1 MSASPRAVPAGA
13 KRPLVDADRSLV
25 DAAAAGDLDAFEALV
40 QRHQTRLVGY
50 LRGMTH
56 AESDAEDL
64 AQDTFLRAYRS
75 LKGFRGTSSFKT
87 WLYQI
92 ATNVFRTWL
101 EKKRSQAALSAVSLD
116 EPVPGTGE
124 RIEPAG
130 EIDPEGRHI
139 RRDSLERA
147 LAALPEDQRAAVLLR
162 DVEGFEY
169 REIAEQL
176 GVPLG
181 TVESRI
187 FRGRQRLR
195 ELLQNGR

>member
-1 MSASPRAVPAGA
+1 MDAD
-13 KRPLVDADRSLV
+13 RPLVT
-25 DAAAAGDLDAFEALV
+25 AAADGDIAAFEALV

-50 LRGMTH
+50 LRGLTNS
-56 AESDAEDL
+56 ESDAEDL
-64 AQDTFLRAYRS
+64 AQDAFLRAYRS

-101 EKKRSQAALSAVSLD
+101 EKKRTHGGLSAVSLD
-116 EPVPGTGE
+116 APVPGTE
-124 RIEPAG
+124 DPMDPAG
-130 EIDPEGRHI
+130 ETNPEARHVDRDAID
-139 RRDSLERA
+139 RA
-147 LAALPEDQRAAVLLR
+147 LAQLPPDQREAVLLR
-162 DVEGFEY
+162 DVEGFDY

-176 GVPLG
+176 DVPLG

-195 ELLQNGR
+195 ELLR